1 MDSLFKSIYEHVNTQ
16 VNVGALDWK
25 RFLICTAVALL
36 CGALT
41 ALFYVIRN
49 KRFNRSFLFA
59 LVGAPIFISVI
70 IAIASRNVGITLSIA
85 GVFTMIRF
93 RSQPT
98 DGRELTNILGAV
110 AIGIT
115 SGCGFIAYAVI
126 ATLLLGVLNLLFAL
140 TPFGNTV
147 KRQLRIT
154 IPESLD
160 YTGVF
165 DDILEKYASA
175 FDLVRVRTVAMGSLY
190 QLTYTITEKD
200 PAKEKEMIDELRT
213 RNGNLEIAC
222 MAADF
227 DIRDKI

>member
-1 MDSLFKSIYEHVNTQ
+1 MESMFKSIYDHINAQ
-16 VNVGALDWK
+16 VNIGALDWK
-25 RFLICTAVALL
+25 KFLICTAVALI
-36 CGALT
+36 CGAVL
-41 ALFYVIRN
+41 ALFYALGN
-49 KRFNRSFLFA
+49 KRFNKSFLFA
-59 LVGAPIFISVI
+59 LVGAPTFISVI

-98 DGRELTNILGAV
+98 DGRELTNILGTV

-115 SGCGFIAYAVI
+115 AGCGFIAYAAI
-126 ATLLLGVLNLLFAL
+126 ATILLCALNLAY
-140 TPFGNTV
+140 TTTRFGVTT

-165 DDILEKYASA
+165 DDILEEYTSIH
-175 FDLVRVRTVAMGSLY
+175 DLVRVRTTAMGSLY
-190 QLTYTITEKD
+190 QLTYNITEKN
-200 PAKEKEMIDELRT
+200 PAKEKELLDALRT
-213 RNGNLEIAC
+213 RNGNLEVAIL
-222 MAADF
+222 AADF